1 MNHLKGNK
9 FTVITLL
16 ATIIII
22 IGGVLLFS
30 NSSKDASEP
39 TPNIPSDSY
48 VYFYGQGCTH
58 CKNVEEFMNS
68 WEKKDSINL
77 TKLEVWYNKN
87 NANIFASEAEKC
99 GVSKNDLAVPF
110 LVTPD
115 GKCMM
120 GDTPIIDHFKNLQ

>member
-30 NSSKDASEP
+30 NSSKDASE
-39 TPNIPSDSY
+39 TTSNIPSDSY
-48 VYFYGQGCTH
+48 FYFYGQGCTH
-58 CKNVEEFMNS
+58 CKNVEDFMNS

-87 NANIFASEAEKC
+87 NANIFAGEAEKC